1 MSTELARIET
11 AQLPADQVQPATDDS
26 SMESVKRIGLVIFV
40 LVFVIFGGWAALM
53 PIDGA
58 ARAPGEVTVRSY
70 SKVVQHLEGGI
81 ISDILVENGDVVEA
95 GQPLL
100 HIDDT
105 QPLAQ
110 LEIVRSQFVALMA
123 REARLIAER
132 DGLDEVVYPEQLNRD
147 NPGVR
152 EEITAQNQIFRAR
165 KATNE
170 GAEEV
175 LEQRIEQLQ
184 SKLVGLRALKVSK
197 ERLAASFKDE
207 LADTEALLAQGFS
220 DKTRLRDLERNV
232 AAYEGEAADLTAN
245 ISSTEVQ
252 IGETRMQI
260 LQQNREFQNQVVGEL
275 SDTQTQ
281 LRDVTE
287 RINALEDVVS
297 RTVVRA
303 PASGIVNGMQFHTI
317 GGVISPGTKIVD
329 IVPLEDDLIIE
340 ARVSPVDIDRVA
352 LNQEATIRFSSFGSR
367 VPTIYGEVIHLSADS
382 YVDEATSTTYY
393 LARIEVTPEGMENL
407 GDLIMMPGMPA
418 EVFISTG
425 SRTFLQYLF
434 KPFSNVMARSFRE
447 D

>member
-1 MSTELARIET
+1 MTELAKIQT
-11 AQLPADQVQPATDDS
+11 AQIPAQQANTNNDS
-26 SMESVKRIGLVIFV
+26 SMEGPKRVGLIMFL
-40 LVFVIFGGWAALM
+40 LVFVGFGGWAALA

-58 ARAPGEVTVRSY
+58 ARAIGEVTVRSY

-81 ISDILVENGDVVEA
+81 ISEILVENGDIVEQNQA
-95 GQPLL
+95 LL

-110 LEIVRSQFVALMA
+110 LEIARSQFVALKA
-123 REARLIAER
+123 RESRLIAER
-132 DGLDEVVYPEQLNRD
+132 DGLDAPNYPAVLDQNDPR
-147 NPGVR
+147 VR
-152 EEITAQNQIFRAR
+152 EEIAAQNEIFRAR
-165 KATNE
+165 KAANE

-197 ERLAASFKDE
+197 ERLAASFNDE
-207 LADTEALLAQGFS
+207 LTDTRALLEQGFS

-252 IGETRMQI
+252 IGETRLQI
-260 LQQNREFQNQVVGEL
+260 LQQNREFQNQVVTEL
-275 SDTQTQ
+275 GDTQTQ
-281 LRDVTE
+281 LKDVNE

-303 PASGIVNGMQFHTI
+303 PAGGIVNGMQFHTE

-329 IVPLEDDLIIE
+329 IVPMEDDLIIE
-340 ARVSPVDIDRVA
+340 ARVDPIDIDRVA
-352 LNQEATIRFSSFGSR
+352 LNQEATVRFSSFGSR

-382 YVDEATSTTYY
+382 FIDEATGTTYY

-407 GDLIMMPGMPA
+407 GDLILMPGMPA
-418 EVFISTG
+418 EVFIATG

-434 KPFSNVMARSFRE
+434 KPFSNALARSFRE